1 MLLCCPEDIRR
12 DEKCKHSEHQLC
24 GECWIPLCHKCE
36 MACCKKPFRM
46 NPMMLCN
53 DNFWGY
59 TTDLLYRYQVRWIE
73 SAIVSPCW
81 TTMLVFYAEGDFG
94 NLYNEE
100 LGKPKYRTAVR
111 GSCCSFHMPWEEIMR
126 ELQEKTEA
134 QDFLD
139 VPRSQECLKYL
150 WRAHLKVAGVDFKK
164 QLKQV
169 HVRPF
174 VLVQL
179 LCFLIDQGHE
189 AGTVFETIL
198 ATPFSQGDFCT
209 GRLKALRCW

>member
-1 MLLCCPEDIRR
+1 MNSIIVRCCIRRRCLGGVLDTPPLSLCLCAGASKHIGVQSTLQELSLILLCCPEDIRR
-12 DEKCKHSEHQLC
+12 DDKCKHSEHQLC
-24 GECWIPLCHKCE
+24 GDCWIPLCYKCE
-36 MACCKKPFRM
+36 NACCKKPLHM

-111 GSCCSFHMPWEEIMR
+111 GSCCSFHMPWEERTCESCRRKPKHM
-126 ELQEKTEA
+126 T
-134 QDFLD
+134 FLTF
-139 VPRSQECLKYL
+139 RTLKN
-150 WRAHLKVAGVDFKK
+150 A
-164 QLKQV
+164 
-169 HVRPF
+169 
-174 VLVQL
+174 
-179 LCFLIDQGHE
+179 
-189 AGTVFETIL
+189 
-198 ATPFSQGDFCT
+198 
-209 GRLKALRCW
+209 